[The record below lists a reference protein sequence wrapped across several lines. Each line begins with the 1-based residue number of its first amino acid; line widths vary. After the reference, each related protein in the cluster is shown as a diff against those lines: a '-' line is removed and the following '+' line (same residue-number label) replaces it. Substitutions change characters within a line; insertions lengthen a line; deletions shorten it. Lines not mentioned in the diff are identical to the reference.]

1 MKMKLNLRAY
11 FAEVLGTFLL
21 TFIIIISL
29 NKGVGF
35 QTPLLAAATLGLS
48 VYLLGG
54 ISGAHLNPAVTVGLF
69 FIRKIDLGNTFV
81 YIFSQIL
88 GALIAMF
95 LASIFIGAQ
104 LVAPAA
110 DNSLAIFFAELLGT
124 MVLTFGVASVV
135 LGKVDDD
142 MSGIVIGSSLF
153 IGIMIASVASN
164 GILNPTVALGIESIS
179 ASYLFGPIL
188 GGIVGTTLAKIL
200 NK

>member
-1 MKMKLNLRAY
+1 MKLNLRAY
-11 FAEVLGTFLL
+11 FAEILGTFLL

-29 NKGVGF
+29 NKEVGF
-35 QTPLLAAATLGLS
+35 PTPLLAAVILGLL

-54 ISGAHLNPAVTVGLF
+54 ISGTHLNPAVTVGLF